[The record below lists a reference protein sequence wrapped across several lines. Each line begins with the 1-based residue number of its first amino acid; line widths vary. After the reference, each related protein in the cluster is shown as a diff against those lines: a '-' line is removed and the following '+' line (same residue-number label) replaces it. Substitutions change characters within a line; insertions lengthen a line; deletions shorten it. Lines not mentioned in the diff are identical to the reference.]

1 MAATLI
7 VETGTGN
14 PDANSYV
21 TASFVRDYLE
31 GRGVVVPADDKLIP
45 LIIQAADYMECI
57 PRYAGRKTNYEQALQ
72 YPRTGVRIDRQ
83 GVPIDAIPVALQRA
97 QAQLVGDQIQSG
109 KPLLS
114 SKTEYVLK
122 RRTLGPL
129 TQEWATG
136 SGQQV
141 QGADPHPRFWSYM
154 NLFLTGGGASNG
166 GVIR

>member
-7 VETGTGN
+7 VETGSGN

-21 TASFVRDYLE
+21 TADYVDDYLVS
-31 GRGVVVPADDKLIP
+31 RGVVVPPTEKLIP
-45 LIIQAADYMECI
+45 LIILAADFMECI
-57 PRYAGRKTNYEQALQ
+57 PRYKGRKTNPDQALA
-72 YPRTGVRIDRQ
+72 YPRAGLRSNGQPLPEDS
-83 GVPIDAIPVALQRA
+83 IPAQLKKA
-97 QAQLVGDQIQSG
+97 QAQLVMDQVQSG

-136 SGQQV
+136 NSQQV
-141 QGADPHPRFWSYM
+141 QGAQPHPRFWALM
-154 NLFLTGGGASNG
+154 QDFLNGIGGSE
-166 GVIR
+166 VIR

>member
-7 VETGTGN
+7 VETGSGN

-21 TASFVRDYLE
+21 TADFVRSYLE
-31 GRGVVVPADDKLIP
+31 GRGVVAPADDKLIP
-45 LIIQAADYMECI
+45 LIVQAADFMECI
-57 PRYAGRKTNYEQALQ
+57 PRYKGRKTNPDQALA
-72 YPRTGVRIDRQ
+72 YPRAGLRNNGQPLPD
-83 GVPIDAIPVALQRA
+83 DSIPASLKKA
-97 QAQLVGDQIQSG
+97 QAQLVMDQVQSG

-136 SGQQV
+136 NSQQI
-141 QGADPHPRFWSYM
+141 QGAQPHPRFWSLM
-154 NLFLTGGGASNG
+154 SEFLNGVGGSE
-166 GVIR
+166 VIR

>member
-7 VETGTGN
+7 VETGSGN

-21 TASFVRDYLE
+21 TADFVRNYLD
-31 GRGVVVPADDKLIP
+31 GRGVVAPADDKLIP
-45 LIIQAADYMECI
+45 MIIQAADFMECI
-57 PRYAGRKTNYEQALQ
+57 PRYAGRKTNYDQALQ

-83 GVPIDAIPVALQRA
+83 QVAVDSVPIALQRA
-97 QAQLVGDQIQSG
+97 QAQLVMDQVQSG

-114 SKTEYVLK
+114 SKTEYALK

-129 TQEWATG
+129 TQEWAVG
-136 SGQQV
+136 SNQQV
-141 QGADPHPRFWSYM
+141 QGATPHPRFWSYM
-154 NLFLTGGGASNG
+154 NLFLLGGGNSNG

>member
-21 TASFVRDYLE
+21 TADFVRNYLE
-31 GRGVVVPADDKLIP
+31 GRGVVAPADDKLIP
-45 LIIQAADYMECI
+45 LIVQAADFMECI
-57 PRYAGRKTNYEQALQ
+57 PRYKGRKTNTEQALA
-72 YPRTGVRIDRQ
+72 YPRTGLLQDGQ
-83 GVPIDAIPVALQRA
+83 PLPDDAIPAPLKKA
-97 QAQLVGDQIQSG
+97 QAQLVMDQVQSG

-114 SKTEYVLK
+114 SKTEYALK

-136 SGQQV
+136 NSQKV
-141 QGADPHPRFWSYM
+141 QGAQPHPRFWSLM
-154 NLFLTGGGASNG
+154 NDFLNG
-166 GVIR
+166 NYGSGVIR

>member
-21 TASFVRDYLE
+21 TADFVDSYLVD
-31 GRGVVVPADDKLIP
+31 RGVVVPSTEKLIP
-45 LIIQAADYMECI
+45 LIVQAADFMECI
-57 PRYAGRKTNYEQALQ
+57 PRYKGRKTNPDQALA
-72 YPRTGVRIDRQ
+72 YPRTGLLENGQPLPD
-83 GVPIDAIPVALQRA
+83 DEIPVRLKKA
-97 QAQLVGDQIQSG
+97 QAQLVMDQVQSG

-114 SKTEYVLK
+114 SKTEYALK

-136 SGQQV
+136 SSQQV
-141 QGADPHPRFWSYM
+141 QGAQPHPRFWALMNDFLNGSY
-154 NLFLTGGGASNG
+154 GSE
-166 GVIR
+166 VIR

>member
-7 VETGTGN
+7 VETGSGN

-21 TASFVRDYLE
+21 PADFVRNYLE
-31 GRGVVVPADDKLIP
+31 GRGVVAPADDKLIP
-45 LIIQAADYMECI
+45 LIVQAADFMECI
-57 PRYAGRKTNYEQALQ
+57 PRYKGRKTNPDQALA
-72 YPRTGVRIDRQ
+72 YPRAGLRSNGQPLPEDS
-83 GVPIDAIPVALQRA
+83 IPAQLKKA
-97 QAQLVGDQIQSG
+97 QAQLVMDQVQSG

-136 SGQQV
+136 NSQQI
-141 QGADPHPRFWSYM
+141 QGAQPHPRFWS
-154 NLFLTGGGASNG
+154 LISEFLNGVGGSE
-166 GVIR
+166 VIR

>member
-7 VETGTGN
+7 VETGSGN

-21 TASFVRDYLE
+21 TADFVRNYLE
-31 GRGVVVPADDKLIP
+31 GRGVVAPADDKLIP
-45 LIIQAADYMECI
+45 LIVQAADFMECI
-57 PRYAGRKTNYEQALQ
+57 PRYKGRKTNPDQALA
-72 YPRTGVRIDRQ
+72 YPRAGLRSNGQPLPD
-83 GVPIDAIPVALQRA
+83 DSIPASLKKA
-97 QAQLVGDQIQSG
+97 QAQLVMDQVQSG

-136 SGQQV
+136 NSQQI
-141 QGADPHPRFWSYM
+141 QGAQPHPRFWMLM
-154 NLFLTGGGASNG
+154 NDFLNGVGGSE
-166 GVIR
+166 VIR

>member
-7 VETGTGN
+7 VETGSGN

-21 TASFVRDYLE
+21 TADFVRNYLE
-31 GRGVVVPADDKLIP
+31 GRGVVAPADDRLIP
-45 LIIQAADYMECI
+45 LIIQAADFMECI
-57 PRYAGRKTNYEQALQ
+57 PRYKGRKTNPDQALA
-72 YPRTGVRIDRQ
+72 YPRAGLRSNGQPLPGDS
-83 GVPIDAIPVALQRA
+83 IPASLKKA
-97 QAQLVGDQIQSG
+97 QAQLVMDQVQSG

-136 SGQQV
+136 NSQQI
-141 QGADPHPRFWSYM
+141 QGAQPHPRFWS
-154 NLFLTGGGASNG
+154 LISEFLNGVGGSE
-166 GVIR
+166 VIR

>member
-7 VETGTGN
+7 VETGSGN

-21 TASFVRDYLE
+21 TADFVRNYLE
-31 GRGVVVPADDKLIP
+31 GRGVVTPADDKLIP
-45 LIIQAADYMECI
+45 LIVQAADFMECI
-57 PRYAGRKTNYEQALQ
+57 PRYKGRKTNPDQALA
-72 YPRTGVRIDRQ
+72 YPRAGLRSNGQPLPD
-83 GVPIDAIPVALQRA
+83 DSIPASLKKA
-97 QAQLVGDQIQSG
+97 QAQLVMDQVQSG

-136 SGQQV
+136 NSQQI
-141 QGADPHPRFWSYM
+141 QGAQPHPRFWS
-154 NLFLTGGGASNG
+154 LISEFLNGVGGSE
-166 GVIR
+166 VIR

>member
-7 VETGTGN
+7 VETGSGN

-21 TASFVRDYLE
+21 TADFVRNYLE
-31 GRGVVVPADDKLIP
+31 GRGVVAPADDKLIP
-45 LIIQAADYMECI
+45 LIVQAADFMECI
-57 PRYAGRKTNYEQALQ
+57 PRYKGRKTNPDQALA
-72 YPRTGVRIDRQ
+72 YPRAGLRSNGQPLPDHS
-83 GVPIDAIPVALQRA
+83 IPASLKKA
-97 QAQLVGDQIQSG
+97 QAQLVMDQVQSG

-136 SGQQV
+136 NSQQI
-141 QGADPHPRFWSYM
+141 QGAQPHPRFWMLMSD
-154 NLFLTGGGASNG
+154 FLNGVGGSE
-166 GVIR
+166 VIR

>member
-7 VETGTGN
+7 VETGSGN

-21 TASFVRDYLE
+21 TADFVRNYLE
-31 GRGVVVPADDKLIP
+31 GRGVVAPADDKLIP
-45 LIIQAADYMECI
+45 LIVQAADFMECI
-57 PRYAGRKTNYEQALQ
+57 PRYKGRKTNPDQALA
-72 YPRTGVRIDRQ
+72 YPRAGLRSNGQPLPD
-83 GVPIDAIPVALQRA
+83 DSIPASLKKA
-97 QAQLVGDQIQSG
+97 QAQLVMDQVQSG

-136 SGQQV
+136 NSQQI
-141 QGADPHPRFWSYM
+141 QGAQPHPRFWMLMSD
-154 NLFLTGGGASNG
+154 FLNGVGGSEI
-166 GVIR
+166 IR

>member
-7 VETGTGN
+7 VETGSGN

-21 TASFVRDYLE
+21 TADFVRNYLE
-31 GRGVVVPADDKLIP
+31 GRGVVAPADDKLIP
-45 LIIQAADYMECI
+45 LIVQAADFMECI
-57 PRYAGRKTNYEQALQ
+57 PRYKGRKTNPDQALA
-72 YPRTGVRIDRQ
+72 YPRAGLRSNGQPLPD
-83 GVPIDAIPVALQRA
+83 DSIPTSLKKA
-97 QAQLVGDQIQSG
+97 QAQLVMDQVQSG

-136 SGQQV
+136 NSQQI
-141 QGADPHPRFWSYM
+141 QGAQPHPRFWS
-154 NLFLTGGGASNG
+154 LISEFLNGVGGSE
-166 GVIR
+166 VSR

>member
-7 VETGTGN
+7 VETGSGN

-21 TASFVRDYLE
+21 TADFVRDYLE

-45 LIIQAADYMECI
+45 LIVQAADFMECI
-57 PRYAGRKTNYEQALQ
+57 PRYKGRKTNPDQALA
-72 YPRTGVRIDRQ
+72 YPRAGLRQ
-83 GVPIDAIPVALQRA
+83 DGRPLPDDAIPAPLKKA
-97 QAQLVGDQIQSG
+97 QAQLVMDQVQSG

-114 SKTEYVLK
+114 SKTEYALK

-136 SGQQV
+136 NGQQV
-141 QGADPHPRFWSYM
+141 QGAQPHQRFWSLM
-154 NLFLTGGGASNG
+154 NDFLNG
-166 GVIR
+166 NYGSQVIR